1 MTFFIAIS
9 VLLTALAL
17 AWLLRPLLWP
27 SSRQS
32 VSSERLN
39 ASIYRDQLEA
49 LERDV
54 ARGVLTAADYEAS
67 RDELQLRLLDD
78 TQEPPTQAPALAPGF
93 FNARRTAAAI
103 ALVLPLGA
111 AGTYWWLG
119 SPQAIDPVVAHQA
132 TDDKLMQMVE
142 ALAARL
148 KAKPDDPKGWAMLA
162 RSYKVMGRFPEAEEA
177 FVKAGDVVNTDP
189 NLLVDYADLLAV
201 RAKNNIE
208 GRPLAL
214 VNKALGLDPMHPM
227 GLMMSGVA
235 AFRRSDF
242 ALAVTQWEKLLSV
255 LEPGSP
261 DAQQVQADIAE
272 ARSKGG
278 LPAPAPSAQ
287 AGTAQG
293 GTAQGGAAKPEV
305 GKLPPV
311 APGAAEAM
319 TPEKINQMVDGLAAK
334 LKANPGDL
342 PGWVRLANAYR
353 VQGRLA
359 EAEEA
364 FGKAGKLV
372 EGDADLLTQY
382 ADLLATRAGNIEGR
396 PLALVNKAL
405 ALNPK
410 HPVAL
415 MMSATAAYKRADY
428 AKAVAT
434 WEIALTVLDPASRDA
449 AMVKAEIADARVKG
463 GLALA
468 PAAKTKP

>member
-9 VLLTALAL
+9 VFLTVLAL

-27 SSRQS
+27 STRPS

-39 ASIYRDQLEA
+39 ASIYRDQLDA

-54 ARGVLTAADYEAS
+54 ARGVLTAADCEAS

-78 TQEPPTQAPALAPGF
+78 TQDAPTQAPVGAAGF

-111 AGTYWWLG
+111 AGMYWWLG
-119 SPQAIDPVVAHQA
+119 TPQAINPVVAHQVA
-132 TDDKLMQMVE
+132 DDKLMQMVD

-214 VNKALGLDPMHPM
+214 VNKALAINPMHPM

-242 ALAVTQWEKLLSV
+242 ALAVSQWEKLLSV

-278 LPAPAPSAQ
+278 LPAPAATAQ
-287 AGTAQG
+287 AGTVP
-293 GTAQGGAAKPEV
+293 GGAAKKPEV

-311 APGAAEAM
+311 APGSAEAM
-319 TPEKINQMVDGLAAK
+319 TPEKIGQMVEALAAR

-359 EAEEA
+359 EAEDA

-372 EGDADLLTQY
+372 DSDADLLTQY
-382 ADLLATRAGNIEGR
+382 ADLLATRAGSIEGR

-449 AMVKAEIADARVKG
+449 ALVKAEIADARTKG

-468 PAAKTKP
+468 PAKTAP